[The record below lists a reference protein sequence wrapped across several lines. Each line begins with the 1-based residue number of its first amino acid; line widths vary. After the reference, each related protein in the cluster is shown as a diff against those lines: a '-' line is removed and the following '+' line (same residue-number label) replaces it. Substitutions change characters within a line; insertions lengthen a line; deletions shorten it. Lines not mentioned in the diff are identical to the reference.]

1 VRHLGLLF
9 WVLLVFPMCVHM
21 MLRMFFLL
29 LFFEEGWVERE
40 SGGWGLPIFGPCC
53 CSQCVYIYFS
63 ECFIDGSNDV
73 LVLCFPSC
81 VQIVDVTLYFL
92 SFAQNSN
99 SSKVYI
105 GWLK

>member
-1 VRHLGLLF
+1 
-9 WVLLVFPMCVHM
+9 
-21 MLRMFFLL
+21 
-29 LFFEEGWVERE
+29 
-40 SGGWGLPIFGPCC
+40 
-53 CSQCVYIYFS
+53 VYVYFS

-73 LVLCFPSC
+73 LLLCFPSC